1 VVSRGFHN
9 TSLGSGGCVVIVSS
23 SEEGP
28 GPLAAIRQASAVYGA
43 ARPGRGWSVSAAGR
57 EVWYCDGPILLR
69 RRRYALADAEPVSDG
84 KLAISDACEQVANT
98 FRTSF
103 SNVVVKLEFHDKR
116 PPKAPRRSRDEG
128 TIVTRAGVALVTV
141 LTLALATG
149 VRRLVSA
156 SCE

>member
-1 VVSRGFHN
+1 M
-9 TSLGSGGCVVIVSS
+9 SS
-23 SEEGP
+23 SRRVKKGP
-28 GPLAAIRQASAVYGA
+28 GRWLQSAKRQRFMELRA
-43 ARPGRGWSVSAAGR
+43 RGWSVSAAGR

-98 FRTSF
+98 LRTSF
-103 SNVVVKLEFHDKR
+103 SSVVVKLECHDKR

>member
-1 VVSRGFHN
+1 VVSRGCHN

-28 GPLAAIRQASAVYGA
+28 GPLAAIRQAPAVYGA
-43 ARPGRGWSVSAAGR
+43 ARPGLVRLGGGSRSV
-57 EVWYCDGPILLR
+57 VLR
-69 RRRYALADAEPVSDG
+69 RPDPVAAEEVCARGCRTRIRSDG

-98 FRTSF
+98 LRTSF